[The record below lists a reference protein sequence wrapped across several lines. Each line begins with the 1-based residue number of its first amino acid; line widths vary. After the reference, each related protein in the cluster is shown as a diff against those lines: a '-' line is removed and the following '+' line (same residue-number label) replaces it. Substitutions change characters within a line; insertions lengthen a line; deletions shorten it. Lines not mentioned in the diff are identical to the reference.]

1 MIYRVH
7 TAALR
12 FLDDRNDW
20 LQVRLHGKKKIHS
33 ILLLSVII
41 MGIPDD
47 DWRETVYTVEY
58 EEMPRII
65 VKAIFA
71 PNYCHFC
78 LANNFGISQPIP
90 ARVISID

>member
-1 MIYRVH
+1 MDYTTYIYEYNYIR
-7 TAALR
+7 
-12 FLDDRNDW
+12 
-20 LQVRLHGKKKIHS
+20 KKKQSDITAF
-33 ILLLSVII
+33 
-41 MGIPDD
+41 
-47 DWRETVYTVEY
+47 WY

-78 LANNFGISQPIP
+78 FTNNFGISQPIP

>member
-1 MIYRVH
+1 MSLVEGEEKRKRLSKDWSEE
-7 TAALR
+7 ANR
-12 FLDDRNDW
+12 EW
-20 LQVRLHGKKKIHS
+20 LQFQTIH
-33 ILLLSVII
+33 LL
-41 MGIPDD
+41 
-47 DWRETVYTVEY
+47 Y

-78 LANNFGISQPIP
+78 FTNNFGISQPIP